1 MVSGRIETMLL
12 IKLLAMS
19 KDITKGDSISKV
31 YKKRLCSE
39 KKPLTTPKFTHLYTT
54 KNPGYWGSL
63 RYLFIDHKLHAKMPL
78 KALEIRD
85 FDEKFVSVSTVPKYY
100 SWYVKHE
107 ISEDTGEL
115 LSEVCESDSER
126 KKRGK
131 KISKFKAF
139 DSVYL
144 PLYRQKKV
152 SLMFVTLTM
161 ANEASNTI
169 TGLMKAL
176 KQRAIRNDSELLG
189 YVWVSEVSLKYG
201 IHWHYHFVMALPR
214 LEVRTLPQW
223 LKLETVWGKITKA
236 GFVTMGGKLPGAYG
250 YYLSKYLSKETGT
263 VCNVRS
269 YGSSMKFNTPGKR

>member
-1 MVSGRIETMLL
+1 
-12 IKLLAMS
+12 MS
-19 KDITKGDSISKV
+19 KDNATIDNI
-31 YKKRLCSE
+31 YRINKKTLCSE
-39 KKPLTTPKFTHLYTT
+39 NKAPLAPKFTHLYTA
-54 KNPGYWGSL
+54 KNPGYLRSL
-63 RYLFIDHKLHAKMPL
+63 RYLFIDHKLHAKMPS

-85 FDEKFVSVSTVPKYY
+85 FGEKFVSVSTLPKYY

-107 ISEDTGEL
+107 ISEDTGEV

-214 LEVRTLPQW
+214 LEVRKLPQW

-236 GFVTMGGKLPGAYG
+236 GFVTMGGKMPGAYG
-250 YYLSKYLSKETGT
+250 YYLSKYLSKETGSI
-263 VCNVRS
+263 CSIRS
-269 YGSSMKFNTPGKR
+269 YGSSLKFNAPGQK